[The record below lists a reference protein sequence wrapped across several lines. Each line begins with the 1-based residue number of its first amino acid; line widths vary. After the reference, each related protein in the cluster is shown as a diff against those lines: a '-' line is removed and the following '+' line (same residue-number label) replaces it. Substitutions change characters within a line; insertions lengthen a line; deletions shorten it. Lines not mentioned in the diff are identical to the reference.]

1 MAAESSSRTAT
12 SRSPHAAS
20 CEATRR
26 ATGAPS
32 EETTR
37 TTAPAVLVR
46 VMKWAGVALLVIA
59 VLMSVYLGASLLGE
73 LAVRAAYP

>member
-1 MAAESSSRTAT
+1 MAAKYSAT
-12 SRSPHAAS
+12 WRSPHAAS
-20 CEATRR
+20 REAVRR

-32 EETTR
+32 EETKR
-37 TTAPAVLVR
+37 TAALAVLVR

-59 VLMSVYLGASLLGE
+59 GLMGVYLGAGLLGE

>member
-1 MAAESSSRTAT
+1 MAAERSSRTAT

-20 CEATRR
+20 CEAPLR
-26 ATGAPS
+26 ATVVPS

-37 TTAPAVLVR
+37 TTALAVLAR
-46 VMKWAGVALLVIA
+46 VMKWAGVALLVIGA
-59 VLMSVYLGASLLGE
+59 LMGVYLGAGLLGE